1 MVSNTDALL
10 CGRMGKRAVAVAA
23 GRCALMCTF
32 LLGSALHAWSSQL
45 AKHPIVTAVH
55 HQSCAAA
62 IKLINPNVRDNDAPT
77 AFLAGR
83 MLDEGI
89 CVQRDPELAA
99 HFFAHAAE
107 LGERAATLDYAA
119 KVGLGVGTEP
129 DYARAGELCRA
140 AGVDSQKQ
148 LSAAALGYACTVASI
163 TGRLLR
169 ERLPAGAFT
178 TVAGAAVKI
187 WFTPASGALQIT
199 AMPPVGRSQPTTGSY
214 IGHPVIDA
222 NEEIDKAWHKALQMV
237 PVPAAARAET
247 HSAALAIDV
256 DMTLEQGHK
265 SLPQGLQRLLPG
277 DVHPTAPLPPH

>member
-1 MVSNTDALL
+1 
-10 CGRMGKRAVAVAA
+10 MGTHAVAVAA
-23 GRCALMCTF
+23 GRCALMGTAA
-32 LLGSALHAWSSQL
+32 LGSVLYAWSAQL

-62 IKLINPNVRDNDAPT
+62 VRLISPEVRDNDAPT

-107 LGERAATLDYAA
+107 LGERAAALDYAA
-119 KVGLGVGTEP
+119 KVGLGVGTEQ

-140 AGVDSQKQ
+140 AGVDDQKQ
-148 LSAAALGYACTVASI
+148 LSAAALGYACTVGSI

-169 ERLPAGAFT
+169 EGLPAGAFT
-178 TVAGAAVKI
+178 PVAGAAVKI
-187 WFTPASGALQIT
+187 GFIPASSTLQIT
-199 AMPPVGRSQPTTGSY
+199 AMPPVGRRQPVTGSF
-214 IGHPVIDA
+214 IGQPVIDA
-222 NEEIDKAWHKALQMV
+222 NEEIDKAWREALQMV

-256 DMTLEQGHK
+256 DMTLEQGRER
-265 SLPQGLQRLLPG
+265 LPQSLQRLLPG
-277 DVHPTAPLPPH
+277 EVHPTTIQSH